1 MKKYLLI
8 LILIL
13 CGCGNKNIE
22 MVFEN
27 SHNMKISIN
36 FPESGIKKL
45 DNLVSDY
52 VDTIYQ
58 GFKNEYENVYALE
71 QVSELNVDYKYSV
84 INERYINIILYT
96 FINSSKLAHPINEV
110 KTFVYDKQ
118 KNKLITIYDL
128 INNSQINI
136 LLKNLK
142 MNIVR
147 KYKECLLLENI
158 SSKITPDEDYMF
170 NITKDSIVFYFNPYT
185 ITTGSCG
192 IIDVEVS
199 LNKLDTSFKSKE
211 TIKKYPPITKT
222 ISKNLDLNK
231 KTVAITFDDGPSKY
245 TNQIL
250 ELLKENNANAT
261 FFVLGNKVKDYSD
274 TIRKSISLGNEIGNH
289 SYNHKWLTSLSL
301 DELNLQISK
310 TNALIKE
317 ISGYECNLFRPTYGS
332 VNKKIRENVDMNIVL
347 WSVDSNDWKIKNSKT
362 IASKVLSK
370 VDDGDIILFH
380 DTYERTY
387 KALQIIVPTLISE
400 GYQIV
405 TVSEL
410 EKIKLERNI

>member
-1 MKKYLLI
+1 M
-8 LILIL
+8 
-13 CGCGNKNIE
+13 
-22 MVFEN
+22 
-27 SHNMKISIN
+27 
-36 FPESGIKKL
+36 
-45 DNLVSDY
+45 
-52 VDTIYQ
+52 
-58 GFKNEYENVYALE
+58 
-71 QVSELNVDYKYSV
+71 
-84 INERYINIILYT
+84 
-96 FINSSKLAHPINEV
+96 
-110 KTFVYDKQ
+110 
-118 KNKLITIYDL
+118 
-128 INNSQINI
+128 
-136 LLKNLK
+136 
-142 MNIVR
+142 
-147 KYKECLLLENI
+147 
-158 SSKITPDEDYMF
+158 
-170 NITKDSIVFYFNPYT
+170 
-185 ITTGSCG
+185 
-192 IIDVEVS
+192 
-199 LNKLDTSFKSKE
+199 
-211 TIKKYPPITKT
+211 
-222 ISKNLDLNK
+222 
-231 KTVAITFDDGPSKY
+231 
-245 TNQIL
+245 
-250 ELLKENNANAT
+250 
-261 FFVLGNKVKDYSD
+261 
-274 TIRKSISLGNEIGNH
+274 GNEIGNH

>member
-58 GFKNEYENVYALE
+58 GFKNEYENVYTLE

-192 IIDVEVS
+192 IIAVEVS

-370 VDDGDIILFH
+370 VGDGDIILFH

>member
-58 GFKNEYENVYALE
+58 GFKNEYENVYTLE

-136 LLKNLK
+136 LLKNL
-142 MNIVR
+142 IS
-147 KYKECLLLENI
+147 LENI
-158 SSKITPDEDYMF
+158 
-170 NITKDSIVFYFNPYT
+170 
-185 ITTGSCG
+185 
-192 IIDVEVS
+192 
-199 LNKLDTSFKSKE
+199 
-211 TIKKYPPITKT
+211 
-222 ISKNLDLNK
+222 KN
-231 KTVAITFDDGPSKY
+231 VY
-245 TNQIL
+245 
-250 ELLKENNANAT
+250 
-261 FFVLGNKVKDYSD
+261 Y
-274 TIRKSISLGNEIGNH
+274 
-289 SYNHKWLTSLSL
+289 
-301 DELNLQISK
+301 
-310 TNALIKE
+310 
-317 ISGYECNLFRPTYGS
+317 
-332 VNKKIRENVDMNIVL
+332 
-347 WSVDSNDWKIKNSKT
+347 
-362 IASKVLSK
+362 
-370 VDDGDIILFH
+370 
-380 DTYERTY
+380 
-387 KALQIIVPTLISE
+387 
-400 GYQIV
+400 
-405 TVSEL
+405 
-410 EKIKLERNI
+410 

>member
-13 CGCGNKNIE
+13 CGCTNKNIE

-27 SHNMKISIN
+27 NHNMKISIN
-36 FPESGIKKL
+36 FPETGIKKL
-45 DNLVSDY
+45 DNLVYDY

-58 GFKNEYENVYALE
+58 GFKNEYENVYTLE
-71 QVSELNVDYKYSV
+71 QISELNVDYKYNT
-84 INERYINIILYT
+84 INERYINIVLYT

-118 KNKLITIYDL
+118 KNKLLTIYDL
-128 INNSQINI
+128 IDKNEIDSLLKKLKINI
-136 LLKNLK
+136 VK
-142 MNIVR
+142 
-147 KYKECLLLENI
+147 KYKGCLLLESI
-158 SSKITPDEDYMF
+158 SSKIIPSEDYMF
-170 NITKDSIVFYFNPYT
+170 NITKNSIVFYFNPYT

-199 LNKLDTSFKSKE
+199 LNNIPIKSN
-211 TIKKYPPITKT
+211 INKYSPISKPT
-222 ISKNLDLNK
+222 SKNLILNK
-231 KTVAITFDDGPSKY
+231 KTIAITFDDGPSKY
-245 TNQIL
+245 TDKIL
-250 ELLKENNANAT
+250 ELLKENNSNAT

-274 TIRKSISLGNEIGNH
+274 IIRKSISLGNEIGNH
-289 SYNHKWLTSLSL
+289 SYNHKWLNSLSL

-310 TNALIKE
+310 TNDLIKE

-332 VNKKIRENVDMNIVL
+332 VNKRIRENVNMNIVL

-362 IASKVLSK
+362 IANKVLNK
-370 VDDGDIILFH
+370 VKDGDIILFH

-387 KALQIIVPTLISE
+387 KALQIIIPKLIDD

-410 EKIKLERNI
+410 EKIKLERSI